1 MRRRPRAGAPP
12 KIAVALLFRYASLSR
27 ATKLSNFVVR
37 GVPAGATVTVSCVKG
52 CGKKSLKRFVQRA
65 GRISLKALARRPL
78 KVDTT
83 ITVVVSKP
91 GHTSAVKVLEIRAR
105 MAPLVTTQCQPEG
118 ASEPVAC

>member
-1 MRRRPRAGAPP
+1 M
-12 KIAVALLFRYASLSR
+12 
-27 ATKLSNFVVR
+27 R
-37 GVPAGATVTVSCVKG
+37 GVPAGATVTVSCLKG
-52 CGKKSLKRFVQRA
+52 CGKKSLKRFVKRG

-83 ITVVVSKP
+83 ITVIVSKP

>member
-1 MRRRPRAGAPP
+1 M
-12 KIAVALLFRYASLSR
+12 
-27 ATKLSNFVVR
+27 
-37 GVPAGATVTVSCVKG
+37 PAGATVTVSCLKG
-52 CGKKSLKRFVQRA
+52 CAKKSLKRFVKRA

-83 ITVVVSKP
+83 ITVIVSKP